1 VPHYAPDINHT
12 RGGAV
17 SELDKD
23 VARILSTY
31 ESAVFKKEVQTF
43 MHLYDPS
50 VRVFDAWG
58 VWLYEGADAWQ
69 RAVEGWFTSLGT
81 ERVKVTFEDVK
92 SWVSKD
98 ITSVCA
104 VVTYSGVAATG
115 QPLRSMQNRIT
126 WVLRTSGHV
135 ARIVHEHTSAPV
147 GFEDYK
153 AILVRGKAP

>member
-1 VPHYAPDINHT
+1 M
-12 RGGAV
+12 

-23 VARILSTY
+23 VARILATY
-31 ESAVFKKEVQTF
+31 ESAVFKKDVRTF

-92 SWVSKD
+92 SWVSKEL
-98 ITSVCA
+98 TSVCA
-104 VVTYSGVAATG
+104 VVTYAGESATG

-126 WVLRTSGHV
+126 WVLRTSGHM

-147 GFEDYK
+147 GFEDSK
-153 AILVRGKAP
+153 AILVRGKAS